1 MIMSKTLASAIAFT
15 LLTLPALA
23 QGTNQNTTGAVQ
35 SARNLVQERCME
47 TAQRRVANRGDSVQK
62 DRWFEYSA
70 CMHEAG
76 LEP

>member
-1 MIMSKTLASAIAFT
+1 MRDCIDGVFASSF
-15 LLTLPALA
+15 A
-23 QGTNQNTTGAVQ
+23 QGANQNTTGAVQ
-35 SARNLVQERCME
+35 TARNLVQERCME

>member
-1 MIMSKTLASAIAFT
+1 MSKSLACAIA
-15 LLTLPALA
+15 LTMFSLPAFA
-23 QGTNQNTTGAVQ
+23 QGADQNTTGAVQ
-35 SARNLVQERCME
+35 TARNLVQERCME

>member
-1 MIMSKTLASAIAFT
+1 MLKNLACGIA
-15 LLTLPALA
+15 LTVLSFPAFA
-23 QGTNQNTTGAVQ
+23 QGANQNTTGAVQ
-35 SARNLVQERCME
+35 TARNVVQERCME